1 MAGISMNVLY
11 YPECVYILDNMVVCS
26 MNTYTGNKRY
36 IHAQKVLKMYHLQA
50 FTSLE
55 HFKIDMIYVN

>member
-11 YPECVYILDNMVVCS
+11 YPECAYILIKIVHYL
-26 MNTYTGNKRY
+26 MNIYTGNKRY

-50 FTSLE
+50 FISLE
-55 HFKIDMIYVN
+55 RFKIDMIYVN